1 MAENTELSRIATLT
15 WGVKQSFR
23 SYVQSVGGV
32 IEVGGG
38 VVATAEGEFVFP
50 MAPGN
55 NLALNAEGRLEGHGA
70 FLGHVRFTGHGGMLS
85 VYLADPVLE
94 ISGSSASLTID
105 DHDKKPRRLEIAKL
119 DLEAMTAEGGAVTMP
134 AALSID
140 GIQALGD
147 HYPLKTALDPV
158 RLGLA

>member
-1 MAENTELSRIATLT
+1 MIANTQLSKITALT

-23 SYVQSVGGV
+23 NYVQSVGGV

-38 VVATAEGEFVFP
+38 AEVTADGEFGFAAGP
-50 MAPGN
+50 DSSLG
-55 NLALNAEGRLEGHGA
+55 LNGDGKLEGRGV

-85 VYLADPVLE
+85 VFLADPVLE
-94 ISGSSASLTID
+94 LSGVMASLTID

-119 DLEAMTAEGGAVTMP
+119 DLKGMTSGEIAIP

-140 GIQALGD
+140 GIQVLGD

-158 RLGLA
+158 RLSLSGA